1 MNQRLHL
8 LVVLTSPSC
17 TICGH
22 HSEDITHLF
31 FKCYIA
37 SNFWKNLHLTRRWH
51 INFDGSSLD
60 SSTWMETWKWVKG
73 QKNALLCWV
82 GTPCFLTAFGRFGT
96 TGTLIFFSIKWTPSI
111 LRTPSIWQRNL
122 SSSIQKVLAPVMLM
136 TLSRSNGH
144 HLEREW
150 RSSTLTGCPTH
161 TRAWRLW
168 RDH

>member
-1 MNQRLHL
+1 MQRIINDIVVCDNSSTHDKVVRGLTPNEVYTTSSAYHHIANHEYLDPGLQKSQDFKTIWKANVPNKLKHFLWILYHQRIKMNQRLHL

-73 QKNALLCWV
+73 QKNALLC
-82 GTPCFLTAFGRFGT
+82 
-96 TGTLIFFSIKWTPSI
+96 
-111 LRTPSIWQRNL
+111 
-122 SSSIQKVLAPVMLM
+122 
-136 TLSRSNGH
+136 
-144 HLEREW
+144 
-150 RSSTLTGCPTH
+150 
-161 TRAWRLW
+161 
-168 RDH
+168 